1 MCIILLLLCIN
12 NSKRWEKNM
21 QILFFT
27 WRKYKKNPKN
37 NEIFKNHNN
46 KQRKNEVINPKQ
58 KNSWKTFERNS
69 SKNTKK

>member
-1 MCIILLLLCIN
+1 
-12 NSKRWEKNM
+12 M

-27 WRKYKKNPKN
+27 WRKYKKTPKN

-69 SKNTKK
+69 SKNTKKIIKNKQMTDKNIKK